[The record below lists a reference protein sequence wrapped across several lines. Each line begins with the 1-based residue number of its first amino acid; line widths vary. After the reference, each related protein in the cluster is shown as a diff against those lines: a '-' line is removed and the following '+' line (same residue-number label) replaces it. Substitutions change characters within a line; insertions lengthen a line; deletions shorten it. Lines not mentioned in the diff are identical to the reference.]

1 VPIYWGA
8 EAGRLIYEVVVG
20 TEPEESVYVNLS
32 YEDVLRIF
40 IDRLISEEQ
49 APLTVRRRC
58 CSSVH
63 KQTMSVETCEA
74 IRELAGIT
82 GEKEGKRNEDP
93 ADIRK
98 KLDAAVN
105 NWYLR
110 GKVSLSDEGLV
121 RPVDDC
127 PVG

>member
-1 VPIYWGA
+1 MQK
-8 EAGRLIYEVVVG
+8 EV
-20 TEPEESVYVNLS
+20 
-32 YEDVLRIF
+32 
-40 IDRLISEEQ
+40 
-49 APLTVRRRC
+49 
-58 CSSVH
+58 
-63 KQTMSVETCEA
+63 
-74 IRELAGIT
+74 
-82 GEKEGKRNEDP
+82 KRNEDP

-98 KLDAAVN
+98 KLDVAVN